1 MTTLADLR
9 PGDLGFC
16 NIDGRAGALVKWGQ
30 WLLAK
35 TEPDEV
41 KINHV
46 LVVTGAGE
54 WPHAVQAEPGGA
66 TEVALTTGYGV
77 RDFVYLRPDYARWNN
92 ESFRVNAGGLDV
104 ARAAQQYIGIPYS
117 FADYAALLGYHLGI
131 DAGPIRRYVTD
142 SRHMICSQ
150 LADQSLTDAGFHTF
164 TDGRLPQDV
173 MPIELYRA
181 ILARPGTQRLVI
193 S

>member
-1 MTTLADLR
+1 MTMLADLR

-66 TEVALTTGYGV
+66 TEVALTAGYGV
-77 RDFVYLRPDYARWNN
+77 RDFVYLRPMYDNSQGVEVA
-92 ESFRVNAGGLDV
+92 AA
-104 ARAAQQYIGIPYS
+104 ARAQIGTPYS

-142 SRHMICSQ
+142 SGHEICSQ
-150 LADQSLTDAGFHTF
+150 LADESLRRAGVHAF

-173 MPIELYRA
+173 MPIELYRV

>member
-1 MTTLADLR
+1 MITLADLR

-16 NIDGRAGALVKWGQ
+16 NIDGRAGKLVKFGQ

-66 TEVALTTGYGV
+66 TEVALNAGYGV
-77 RDFVYLRPDYARWNN
+77 RDFVYLRPAYKIGATGYGSTG
-92 ESFRVNAGGLDV
+92 ERVAAA
-104 ARAAQQYIGIPYS
+104 ARAQIGTPYS
-117 FADYAALLGYHLGI
+117 FADYAVLLGYHLGI

-142 SRHMICSQ
+142 SGHEICSQ
-150 LADQSLTDAGFHTF
+150 LADESLRRAGVHAF

-173 MPIELYRA
+173 MPIELYRV